1 MQILQ
6 SFSEA
11 MTELADKVGSS
22 VVRVRSRRGFGS
34 GVVWSEDGYIV
45 TCSHVVGRA
54 STVEVGFKGGERLE
68 GRVIGHDP
76 YSDMALIKVEKSGL
90 KPVEIGDSDTVEVG
104 ELVFAFANAFGATP
118 STTSGIVTTAEAS
131 LGWGSWSMEDVIVT
145 DALLNPGYS
154 GGPLI
159 NASGKM
165 VGLNAAYA
173 NSRGI
178 SIPVNAVRET
188 ASALIKDGR
197 VRVAHLGIATD
208 QITLPRRLATRP
220 DIDQEEGL
228 MIVEVEPDSPANKAG
243 LGVGDILVTLATS
256 QITNHYELRRLL
268 TKDVIEKP
276 IEIGLLRTEKLI
288 KLTITPNEDANQ
300 KA

>member
-1 MQILQ
+1 
-6 SFSEA
+6 
-11 MTELADKVGSS
+11 MTELAEKVGSS

-34 GVVWSEDGYIV
+34 GVVWTEDGYIV

-54 STVEVGFKGGERLE
+54 STVEVGFRGGERLE
-68 GRVIGHDP
+68 GRVVGHDP
-76 YSDMALIKVEKSGL
+76 YSDMALLKVEKSGL
-90 KPVEIGDSDTVEVG
+90 KPVEVGDSESVEVG
-104 ELVFAFANAFGATP
+104 ELVFAFANAFGANP
-118 STTSGIVTTAEAS
+118 STTSGIVTTAKAS
-131 LGWGSWSMEDVIVT
+131 LGWGAGSMEDVIIT
-145 DALLNPGYS
+145 DAPLNPGYS

-178 SIPVNAVRET
+178 SIPVNSVKDT
-188 ASALIKDGR
+188 VNTLINDGR
-197 VRVAHLGIATD
+197 IRVAHLGIATD
-208 QITLPRRLATRP
+208 LITLPRRLATQP

-243 LGVGDILVTLATS
+243 LVVGDILVTLSRA

-268 TKDVIEKP
+268 TKDVIGKQV
-276 IEIGLLRTEKLI
+276 EIGVVRAEKLV
-288 KLTITPNEDANQ
+288 KLTITPNEDASQ